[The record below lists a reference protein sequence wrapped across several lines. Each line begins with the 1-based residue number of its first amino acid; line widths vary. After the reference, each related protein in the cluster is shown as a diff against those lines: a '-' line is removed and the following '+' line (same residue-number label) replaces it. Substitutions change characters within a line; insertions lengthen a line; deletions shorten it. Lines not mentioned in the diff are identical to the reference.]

1 MRETAA
7 SLGRTA
13 VSALL
18 VEGLIR
24 FAPLPRTCRLLGVR
38 LGPPAKDTASHALP
52 GLDARVSSV
61 ATDVA
66 RVYTSLPFPD
76 TCLRRALTAGFRLRH
91 LEPRLV
97 LGVQKGA
104 AFRAHAWLEV
114 GGQVLDWGN
123 THGEYVRIPF

>member
-1 MRETAA
+1 MRRNGA

-24 FAPLPRTCRLLGVR
+24 FTPLPRTCRLLGVR
-38 LGPPAKDTASHALP
+38 LGPTADDAVTRTNP
-52 GLDARVSSV
+52 GLDARVSSI
-61 ATDVA
+61 ATEVA
-66 RVYTSLPFPD
+66 RVYTSLPLPD

-91 LEPRLV
+91 LQPRLV
-97 LGVQKGA
+97 LGVRKGA

-123 THGEYVRIPF
+123 THREYVRIPF